1 MLRWA
6 ARMSGRVVS
15 VNVGLP
21 RLVAWRGRQVST
33 GIFKSPVDHPLQVRQ
48 LNIDGDGQADLS
60 VHGGPDKA
68 IYAYPV
74 EHYAW
79 WQAQLGTSELAW
91 GQFGENLTTSGLL
104 ETDVHIGDRFRI
116 GTAEVVVTQPR
127 LPCYKLGVRFGRSDM
142 PKRFLASHRSGFYF
156 RVLKEGDVAPGGLVE
171 LLAAEPHR
179 MSDAEV
185 NDLYLAD
192 VPPPATVERALL
204 VDALPEDWKDEFQ
217 ARLASLGSR

>member
-79 WQAQLGTSELAW
+79 WQAELGISELQW

-104 ETDVHIGDRFRI
+104 DRERQKARMRRNRQRRRSARVPLHHPDTDLMPGLAGWGSGSFETPTSIRPRA
-116 GTAEVVVTQPR
+116 TARTAR
-127 LPCYKLGVRFGRSDM
+127 
-142 PKRFLASHRSGFYF
+142 
-156 RVLKEGDVAPGGLVE
+156 
-171 LLAAEPHR
+171 AACR
-179 MSDAEV
+179 TSMR
-185 NDLYLAD
+185 
-192 VPPPATVERALL
+192 TC
-204 VDALPEDWKDEFQ
+204 
-217 ARLASLGSR
+217 G

>member
-15 VNVGLP
+15 VNIGLP
-21 RLVAWRGRQVST
+21 RLVLWRRRQVST
-33 GIFKSPVDHPLQVRQ
+33 GIFKSPVDHPLRVRQ
-48 LNIDGDGQADLS
+48 LNVEGDGQADLS

-79 WQAQLGTSELAW
+79 WQAQLGISELPW
-91 GQFGENLTTSGLL
+91 GQFGENFTTSGLL

-127 LPCYKLGVRFGRSDM
+127 CQWPSRTNAPL
-142 PKRFLASHRSGFYF
+142 
-156 RVLKEGDVAPGGLVE
+156 VAVAVSTGGQVCC
-171 LLAAEPHR
+171 HG
-179 MSDAEV
+179 
-185 NDLYLAD
+185 
-192 VPPPATVERALL
+192 
-204 VDALPEDWKDEFQ
+204 Q
-217 ARLASLGSR
+217 GQ